1 MDLKVYR
8 KPKFASSK
16 SKIWY
21 HIGALLAVTAWGLSF
36 VSTKVLLD
44 AGLSTV
50 EAYLYRFIIAYL
62 VILAVSHKHIK
73 SHSLNDE
80 LMFALCGMLS
90 GSIYFILENTG
101 LEYTLVTN
109 VSLLTSTSP
118 LITTLLV
125 GLIYK
130 GEKITRGTLLGSLIA
145 LAGVACVIFNA
156 SFNLEVNPLGDA
168 LALLA
173 AVCWAIYSILLR
185 RLTSHYDVWFIT
197 RRTFFYGVVTAFPF
211 LLMEPRFAGWQ
222 VLSQPAVW
230 GNIVFLA
237 LYASLIGYVLW
248 AQANKGLG
256 AVKAGNYM
264 YFQPLVTLVAS
275 AILLNETITVV
286 GSTGC
291 ALIILGVWLG
301 DYLTRRQAAR

>member
-1 MDLKVYR
+1 MKHIQTNNAV
-8 KPKFASSK
+8 KSK
-16 SKIWY
+16 SKLWC
-21 HIGALLAVTAWGLSF
+21 HLGALLAVTAWGMSF

-62 VILAVSHKHIK
+62 ILLLMFHKNIR
-73 SHSLNDE
+73 SNSIADE
-80 LMFALCGMLS
+80 TLFALCGMLS

-118 LITTLLV
+118 LITTILV
-125 GLIYK
+125 GAIYK
-130 GEKITRGTLLGSLIA
+130 GERITGGTLLGSLIA
-145 LAGVACVIFNA
+145 LIGVACVIFNA
-156 SFNLEVNPLGDA
+156 SFNLEVNPLGDM

-173 AVCWAIYSILLR
+173 AVCWAIYSIVLR

-197 RRTFFYGVVTAFPF
+197 RKTFFYGVLTALPF
-211 LLMEPRFAGWQ
+211 LLMEPRFAGWE
-222 VLSQPAVW
+222 VLAQPAVW
-230 GNIVFLA
+230 GNITFLA

-256 AVKAGNYM
+256 SVKAGNYM
-264 YFQPLVTLVAS
+264 YFQPIITLIAS
-275 AILLNETITVV
+275 AVLINETITIV
-286 GSTGC
+286 GTTGC
-291 ALIILGVWLG
+291 LLIIFGVWLG
-301 DYLTRRQAAR
+301 DYLTRRQASR